1 MEFILSSRRAILE
14 KQGVISLGEAF
25 VDYISTD
32 SNNTKFRQLLGG
44 ATVNLAVGTSRLGIP
59 AYYLCKFGTD
69 STGQFVE
76 QELKKEGVNLEF
88 SVRTDTKRM
97 CGVYVHLTESGERNF
112 HSYIND
118 TPDEVLREDEVRRE
132 LFEKTRI
139 FYFGSGTL
147 FQQKSKKTTEAA
159 LKYAKE
165 TSNLIAF
172 DANLRLKRWESEHH
186 CRETVVSFLKQ
197 ATIVKLAEDELN
209 FLMETNSLEDGL
221 EKILKWNIPYL
232 FITMGGRGACGVMN
246 GNKVFSS
253 APKVDTIDTTG
264 AGDAFMA
271 GLLYCFHEKGMPA
284 GKTELT
290 EYLLFANTVGAAAT
304 TEIGSLTSRM
314 DLMDLNK
321 HFEK

>member
-1 MEFILSSRRAILE
+1 ME

-32 SNNTKFRQLLGG
+32 STNTNFRQLLGG
-44 ATVNLAVGTSRLGIP
+44 ATVNLAVGTSRLGLP
-59 AYYLCKFGTD
+59 AYYLCKLGTD
-69 STGQFVE
+69 SNGQYVE
-76 QELKKEGVNLEF
+76 QELEREGVSLEF

-112 HSYIND
+112 HSYINQ
-118 TPDEVLREDEVRRE
+118 TPDEVLTEEDLGRG

-147 FQQKSKKTTEAA
+147 FQRDSKKTTEAA

-172 DANLRLKRWESEHH
+172 DANLRLKRWESEYH

-197 ATIVKLAEDELN
+197 ATIVKLAEDEFN
-209 FLMETNSLEDGL
+209 FLMETTSLEAGL

-232 FITMGGRGACGVMN
+232 FITMGGNGACGVMN

-290 EYLLFANTVGAAAT
+290 EYLQFANTVGAAAT

-314 DLMDLNK
+314 DLMELRK
-321 HFEK
+321 QIEM

>member
-1 MEFILSSRRAILE
+1 ME

-32 SNNTKFRQLLGG
+32 STNTKFRQLLGG
-44 ATVNLAVGTSRLGIP
+44 ATVNLAVGTSRLGLP
-59 AYYLCKFGTD
+59 TYYLCKLGAD
-69 STGQFVE
+69 SNGQFVE
-76 QELKKEGVNLEF
+76 QELNKEGVNLEF
-88 SVRTDTKRM
+88 SVRVDSKSM
-97 CGVYVHLTESGERNF
+97 CGVYVHLTERGERNF
-112 HSYIND
+112 HSYINP
-118 TPDEVLREDEVRRE
+118 TPDEVLREDEIRRD

-147 FQQKSKKTTEAA
+147 FQQKSKKTTETA
-159 LKYAKE
+159 LKYAQE
-165 TSNLIAF
+165 TTNLIAF
-172 DANLRLKRWESEHH
+172 DANLRLKRWESERQ
-186 CRETVVSFLKQ
+186 CRETVNSFLKQ
-197 ATIVKLAEDELN
+197 STIVKLAEDELN
-209 FLMETNSLEDGL
+209 FLMETTSLEAGV

-253 APKVDTIDTTG
+253 APKVDSIDTTG

-284 GKTELT
+284 GKMGLR
-290 EYLLFANTVGAAAT
+290 EYLHFANTVGAQAT

-314 DLMDLNK
+314 DLMELKK

>member
-14 KQGVISLGEAF
+14 NQGVISLGEAF

-32 SNNTKFRQLLGG
+32 RNNTKFWQLLGG
-44 ATVNLAVGTSRLGIP
+44 ATVNLAVGTSRLGLP
-59 AYYLCKFGTD
+59 TYYLCKLGTD
-69 STGQFVE
+69 SNGQFVE
-76 QELKKEGVNLEF
+76 QELKKEGVNLDF

-97 CGVYVHLTESGERNF
+97 CGVYVHLTEDGERNF
-112 HSYIND
+112 HSYVNK
-118 TPDEVLREDEVRRE
+118 TPDEVLAEEELERE

-159 LKYAKE
+159 LKYAKD

-209 FLMETNSLEDGL
+209 FLMETNSLEAGL

-232 FITMGGRGACGVMN
+232 FITMGGKGAYGVMK
-246 GNKVFSS
+246 GDKVFSP

-271 GLLYCFHEKGMPA
+271 GLLYCFHEKGMPR
-284 GKTELT
+284 GNTRLT
-290 EYLLFANTVGAAAT
+290 EYLHFANRVGAQAT
-304 TEIGSLTSRM
+304 TGLGSLTSRI
-314 DLMDLNK
+314 DLIELKK
-321 HFEK
+321 HF

>member
-1 MEFILSSRRAILE
+1 MEFILSSRRTILE
-14 KQGVISLGEAF
+14 NQGVISLGEAF

-32 SNNTKFRQLLGG
+32 RNNTKFWQLLGG
-44 ATVNLAVGTSRLGIP
+44 ATVNLAVGTSRLGLP
-59 AYYLCKFGTD
+59 TYYLCKLGTD
-69 STGQFVE
+69 SNGQFVE
-76 QELKKEGVNLEF
+76 QELQKEGVDLDF

-97 CGVYVHLTESGERNF
+97 CGVYVHLTEDGERNF
-112 HSYIND
+112 HSYVNQ
-118 TPDEVLREDEVRRE
+118 TPDEVLAEEELERE

-147 FQQKSKKTTEAA
+147 FQQKLKKTTEAA

-209 FLMETNSLEDGL
+209 FLTETNSLEDGL

-232 FITMGGRGACGVMN
+232 FITMGGKGAYGVME
-246 GNKVFSS
+246 GDKVFSP

-271 GLLYCFHEKGMPA
+271 GLLYCFHEKGMPR
-284 GKTELT
+284 GTTRLT
-290 EYLLFANTVGAAAT
+290 EYLQFANRVGAQAT
-304 TEIGSLTSRM
+304 TGLGSLTSRI
-314 DLMDLNK
+314 DLTELNK
-321 HFEK
+321 YF

>member
-1 MEFILSSRRAILE
+1 ME
-14 KQGVISLGEAF
+14 KHGVISLGEAF

-44 ATVNLAVGTSRLGIP
+44 ATVNLAVGTSRLGLP
-59 AYYLCKFGTD
+59 TYYLCKLGTD
-69 STGQFVE
+69 PDGQFVE
-76 QELKKEGVNLEF
+76 QELKREGVNLEF

-97 CGVYVHLTESGERNF
+97 CGVFVHLTESGERNF
-112 HSYIND
+112 HSYINP
-118 TPDEVLREDEVRRE
+118 TPDEVLREDQLGKE

-147 FQQKSKKTTEAA
+147 FQQISKRTTVAA

-209 FLMETNSLEDGL
+209 FLMKTNSLEAGL

-232 FITMGGRGACGVMN
+232 FITMGGKGACGVMN
-246 GNKVFSS
+246 GNKFFSS

-284 GKTELT
+284 GVTELT
-290 EYLLFANTVGAAAT
+290 EYLQFANTVGAQAT
-304 TEIGSLTSRM
+304 TEIGSLTSRL
-314 DLMDLNK
+314 DLMELK
-321 HFEK
+321 KQIEM